1 MERGA
6 RGRSKRCK
14 VFQHWCDDEPAVHHV
29 PERQNR
35 YSLRS
40 LCGGMSVRSLLIG
53 GRACFS
59 IDDSTHY
66 SSFLEVKTC
75 HMRVSPPRAPSSLL
89 HAQICAGNRVNDFRH
104 LTSLRLLEHMLRFPQ
119 PADAIYGEL
128 AVRPQQRQSGLMLP
142 RWGDSIV
149 KSHGCVLSQCQVVQL
164 MTRYPPSP
172 QMQGTIQGTCP
183 SISSSHQGSHTLIC
197 YFSMERQYPHNIK
210 KFMAYFG
217 CMVRT
222 EHTRDEHGET
232 DNDHWH
238 S

>member
-1 MERGA
+1 MFPPA
-6 RGRSKRCK
+6 RPLFSVTCT
-14 VFQHWCDDEPAVHHV
+14 DM
-29 PERQNR
+29 
-35 YSLRS
+35 
-40 LCGGMSVRSLLIG
+40 CGKSCEWLQT
-53 GRACFS
+53 F
-59 IDDSTHY
+59 D
-66 SSFLEVKTC
+66 
-75 HMRVSPPRAPSSLL
+75 VSPPPGAHAPFPSTSWCD
-89 HAQICAGNRVNDFRH
+89 IRRVGCETPTTTIRV
-104 LTSLRLLEHMLRFPQ
+104 
-119 PADAIYGEL
+119 DA
-128 AVRPQQRQSGLMLP
+128 ATV
-142 RWGDSIV
+142 GDSIV

-172 QMQGTIQGTCP
+172 QMQGTVQGTCP

-210 KFMAYFG
+210 KFIAYFG